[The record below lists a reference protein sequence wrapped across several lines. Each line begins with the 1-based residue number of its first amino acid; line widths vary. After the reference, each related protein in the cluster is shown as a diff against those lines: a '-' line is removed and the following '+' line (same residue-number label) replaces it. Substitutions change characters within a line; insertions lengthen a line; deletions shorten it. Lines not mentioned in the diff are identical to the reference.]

1 MICASDSRRHA
12 TTEEQHMMV
21 GKEKR
26 CLIPVMMHSRCIFVP
41 HDLAIYVYLQC
52 SFVIFLFHAV
62 AAACSI
68 RKGGRSRRQ

>member
-1 MICASDSRRHA
+1 MICVSDSRRHA
-12 TTEEQHMMV
+12 TPEEQHMMV

-26 CLIPVMMHSRCIFVP
+26 GLVPVMMHSRCVFVQRN
-41 HDLAIYVYLQC
+41 LAIYVYLQC
-52 SFVIFLFHAV
+52 SFVTFLFHAV